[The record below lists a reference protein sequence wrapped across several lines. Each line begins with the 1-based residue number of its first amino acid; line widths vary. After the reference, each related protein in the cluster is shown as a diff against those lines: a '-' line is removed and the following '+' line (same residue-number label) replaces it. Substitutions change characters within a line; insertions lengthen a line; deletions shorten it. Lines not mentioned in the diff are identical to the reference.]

1 MKIPIW
7 MVLGFNLLEA
17 GDQPRTETSVRLVL
31 PADATPV
38 VKNLCTLL
46 TRQIQQRC
54 DAKVETSGEAKLMVE
69 MAMEQSSPATA
80 APRFRPEGS
89 VPLRPEASNPRD
101 QIL

>member
-1 MKIPIW
+1 M
-7 MVLGFNLLEA
+7 GFNLLEA

-69 MAMEQSSPATA
+69 MAMEQSSPVTA
-80 APRFRPEGS
+80 ALQSKPGGLVLRRPKTRSRQNEQA
-89 VPLRPEASNPRD
+89 LRP
-101 QIL
+101 QY

>member
-1 MKIPIW
+1 

-80 APRFRPEGS
+80 ALQSKPGGLVLRRPKPRSRQNEQA
-89 VPLRPEASNPRD
+89 LRP
-101 QIL
+101 QY